1 MKYEFIDDLTSDVL
15 FYAYGKDLKEVFENS
30 ALAMFTIICDVGKVK
45 QEKTVN
51 VDVEGMD
58 ESSLLYNWLQELIA
72 LVDTE
77 ECFFSSFNI
86 TEISSKKLKAEIFG
100 ESLVQEKGQTV
111 VKAVTNYKFGLE
123 KSKEGYKA
131 SVSLDI

>member
-15 FYAYGKDLKEVFENS
+15 FCAYGQDLKEVFENS
-30 ALAMFTIICDVGKVK
+30 ALAMFTIICDVDKVK
-45 QEKTVN
+45 QEHKVTVEVN
-51 VDVEGMD
+51 GKD
-58 ESSLLYNWLQELIA
+58 EDSLLYNWLQELIA

-86 TEISSKKLKAEIFG
+86 TEISPKKLKAEISG
-100 ESLVQEKGQTV
+100 ESMVQEKGQTV

-131 SVSLDI
+131 TVSLDI

>member
-30 ALAMFTIICDVGKVK
+30 ALAMFTIICDVKKVK
-45 QEKTVN
+45 QEHKIK
-51 VDVEGMD
+51 VEVKGKD
-58 ESSLLYNWLQELIA
+58 EGSLLYNWLQELIA

-86 TEISSKKLKAEIFG
+86 IEISDTKLSAEIFG
-100 ESLVQEKGQTV
+100 ESMSQEKGQTV
-111 VKAVTNYKFGLE
+111 VKAVTNYKFNLE
-123 KSKEGYKA
+123 KLKEGYKS